1 MVLRG
6 NDQYILTSQWIDD
19 EDDLMIMKIG
29 TPPIWAKQAEQ
40 QLKQYFAGQ
49 LRLFQLP
56 VHFTGSEFQN
66 KVWTAL
72 QHLSYGNTSTYIQLA
87 SLHWD
92 ENHSRAVGAAIGS
105 NPLLLFIPCH
115 RVVGADGSLVG
126 YAGGLDR
133 KSKLLRLEGALNNG
147 QLSLF

>member
-6 NDQYILTSQWIDD
+6 NEQYVLSSHWMDD
-19 EDDLMIMKIG
+19 EDELTIMKIG

-56 VHFTGSEFQN
+56 VHLTGSDFQN

-72 QHLSYGNTSTYIQLA
+72 QQLSYGNTSTYNQLA
-87 SLHWD
+87 ALHWS
-92 ENHSRAVGAAIGS
+92 ESHSRAVGAAIGS

-115 RVVGADGSLVG
+115 RVVGSDGSLVG
-126 YAGGLDR
+126 YAGGIDR
-133 KSKLLRLEGALNNG
+133 KSKLLKLEGALNNG